1 MAYAFRRDNKGTPSF
16 TGVYEGPDGTRRSA
30 ELSRRGGLRSGPP
43 SVKSRRSG
51 KGGGGIV
58 PSVTSRSRL
67 MSRTAGSP
75 ANISRPRL
83 ALRTGRTSTGTSC
96 HSSAAGRW
104 PGSCRRWSRSG

>member
-1 MAYAFRRDNKGTPSF
+1 MAYAFQRQNKGTPSF

-30 ELSRRGGLRSGPP
+30 GSFPRAGLRSAPV

-58 PSVTSRSRL
+58 PSVTSRLRP

-83 ALRTGRTSTGTSC
+83 ALHTGRISTGTFC
-96 HSSAAGRW
+96 RSSAAGR
-104 PGSCRRWSRSG
+104 C

>member
-30 ELSRRGGLRSGPP
+30 GTSRRDGLRSAQL

-58 PSVTSRSRL
+58 PSVTSRLRLSREQL
-67 MSRTAGSP
+67 APQQTSRGHD
-75 ANISRPRL
+75 SR
-83 ALRTGRTSTGTSC
+83 C
-96 HSSAAGRW
+96 I
-104 PGSCRRWSRSG
+104 